1 MATEAPTYETRTLK
15 GGETRLDAD
24 IRNNPFPFYRA
35 LREQDPVHY
44 DPGLDL
50 YLVTR
55 YADCVTVL
63 ADNETY
69 REIVY
74 SQLSQ
79 SEAVA

>member
-1 MATEAPTYETRTLK
+1 MTLYEKRLLK

-24 IRNNPFPFYRA
+24 IRNDPFPFYRA
-35 LREQDPVHY
+35 LREQDPVYY

-55 YADCVTVL
+55 YAECVEVL

-69 REIVY
+69 SLEHGYQDRY
-74 SQLSQ
+74 GG
-79 SEAVA
+79 

>member
-1 MATEAPTYETRTLK
+1 MTVYDKRELK

-24 IRNNPFPFYRA
+24 IRNDPFPFYRT
-35 LREQDPVHY
+35 LREQDPVYY

-55 YADCVTVL
+55 YADCVEVL

-69 REIVY
+69 SLEHGYQDR
-74 SQLSQ
+74 
-79 SEAVA
+79 